1 MPRATFYNLNSEKR
15 ERIIDAA
22 MMHIADKGYD
32 RTMIS
37 DIIRLAGIPRGSFYQ
52 YFEDKYD
59 LFNYI
64 FEHVSKKKLEMFS
77 PVLSKLEDEA
87 FIDLY
92 EEILEYGL
100 KFARDN
106 PIARM
111 IGLQIYR
118 SNEVSLKNI
127 LSHLERQG
135 ISTIRNYLEAD
146 QNNGHI
152 REGIDLDALAM
163 IFYNLNARDIL
174 EMLQNGMSDRDIL
187 DKAKQVIDIIKH
199 GVVKE
204 EQHGNRIQS
213 E

>member
-1 MPRATFYNLNSEKR
+1 MPEATFYNVKREKQ

-22 MMHIADKGYD
+22 MTQIAEKGYD

-37 DIIRLAGIPRGSFYQ
+37 DIVRLADIPRGSFYQ
-52 YFEDKYD
+52 YFKDKYD

-77 PVLSKLEDEA
+77 PVLSKFGDKG

-92 EEILEYGL
+92 EEVLEYGL

-106 PIARM
+106 PKAQM

-127 LSHLERQG
+127 LSHLEKK
-135 ISTIRNYLEAD
+135 
-146 QNNGHI
+146 GH
-152 REGIDLDALAM
+152 L
-163 IFYNLNARDIL
+163 YNP
-174 EMLQNGMSDRDIL
+174 
-187 DKAKQVIDIIKH
+187 
-199 GVVKE
+199 
-204 EQHGNRIQS
+204 
-213 E
+213 